1 MHVFGKEAS
10 LGSYSI
16 KVVKTEGVCSY
27 SSFLTHLLLQMIVL
41 SDVTLRRGSQKL
53 LSDVSI
59 SIHPGYKVGLTGAN
73 GTGKS
78 SLFAM
83 LRGELGQDEGE
94 ISIPPNWV
102 IAHVA
107 QETPSSDMTALNYVL
122 QGDTEYIKLHK
133 QLETAEG
140 VHLGELHAQ
149 LDAIDGYT
157 TESRAATLLHGLG
170 FSNQQINNEVNSF
183 SGGWRMR
190 LNLAQALMCRS
201 DLLLLDEPTNHLDL
215 DAVIWLQDWLIKYP
229 GTLILI
235 SHDREFLD
243 AVVKHIAHIEH
254 SKLTLYTGN
263 YSAFEKIRSER
274 LAQQQSA
281 FEKQQRE
288 RAHMQAYVDRF
299 RAQATKAKQAQSR
312 LKALGRMEEISAAQA
327 DSPFH
332 FKFFEP
338 QKLPERLLNI
348 TDAAIGYGDTL
359 IVDQIKMQLI
369 PGQRIGLIGPNG
381 AGKSTLIK
389 FLAGELEAK
398 SGESWQAQD
407 LKIGYFA
414 QHQLEQLRVDQSA
427 LEQLRALD
435 ALGDGKAREQ
445 DLRNY
450 LGGFGFQGERV
461 DEPVE
466 PFSGGEKARLVLALL
481 VYQKP
486 NLLLLDEPTN
496 HLDLQMRHALS
507 VALQGFAGAM
517 VVVSHDRHLLKTVTD
532 ELVIVHDGKAEAFAG
547 DLDDYAIFIKDAIKQ
562 SEVVNSGF
570 TDNDAP
576 QELSRKEQR
585 QQEAMRRKQLQ
596 PLSNKLKKLEKQL
609 DEFTAKKEKLEKE
622 LADPD
627 IYSDKNIQ
635 KLKQCLQNMSEVE
648 KALEAV
654 EMDWMEAGE
663 AYQQALQEA

>member
-1 MHVFGKEAS
+1 
-10 LGSYSI
+10 
-16 KVVKTEGVCSY
+16 
-27 SSFLTHLLLQMIVL
+27 MIVL

-94 ISIPPNWV
+94 LSIPPNWV
-102 IAHVA
+102 MAHVA
-107 QETPSSDMTALNYVL
+107 QETPSSKISALDYVL
-122 QGDTEYIKLHK
+122 QGDEEFVALHK
-133 QLETAEG
+133 ELETAEG
-140 VHLGELHAQ
+140 EHLGSLHAQ

-170 FSNQQINNEVNSF
+170 FSQEQVSNSVDSF

-243 AVVKHIAHIEH
+243 AVVKHIAYIEH

-263 YSAFEKIRSER
+263 YSSFEKIRAER

-281 FEKQQRE
+281 YEKQQRE
-288 RAHMQAYVDRF
+288 RAHMQKYVDRF

-312 LKALGRMEEISAAQA
+312 LKALERMEEISAAA
-327 DSPFH
+327 VDSPFS
-332 FKFFEP
+332 FRFFEP
-338 QKLPERLLNI
+338 EKLPERLLNI
-348 TDAAIGYGDTL
+348 IDASIGYGDTT
-359 IVDQIKMQLI
+359 IVSDIKLQLM

-389 FLAGELEAK
+389 LLAGELKEK
-398 SGESWQAQD
+398 HGELWQAQD

-414 QHQLEQLRVDQSA
+414 QHQLEQLDLDLSA

-435 ALGDGKAREQ
+435 DSINSNNKAREQ
-445 DLRNY
+445 DLRNF
-450 LGGFGFQGERV
+450 LGSFGFQGERV
-461 DEPVE
+461 DEPVK

-507 VALQGFAGAM
+507 VALQGFSGAM
-517 VVVSHDRHLLKTVTD
+517 VIVSHDRHLLKTVTD
-532 ELVIVHDGKAEAFAG
+532 ELVIVHDGKADEFDG
-547 DLDDYAIFIKDAIKQ
+547 DLDDYAVFIKESLKQ
-562 SEVVNSGF
+562 MDKESSSDGTLENKGSLE
-570 TDNDAP
+570 TK
-576 QELSRKEQR
+576 ELSKKEQR
-585 QQEAMRRKQLQ
+585 QLDAERRKKLQ
-596 PLSNKLKKLEKQL
+596 PLSSKLKKLEKQL
-609 DEFTAKKEKLEKE
+609 DELSEKSDKLEKVLADPEIYQEENKEKLKKTL
-622 LADPD
+622 LAKSE
-627 IYSDKNIQ
+627 SDKA
-635 KLKQCLQNMSEVE
+635 LQDVE
-648 KALEAV
+648 A
-654 EMDWMEAGE
+654 DWMDVSEEYETAM
-663 AYQQALQEA
+663 QAIG

>member
-1 MHVFGKEAS
+1 
-10 LGSYSI
+10 
-16 KVVKTEGVCSY
+16 
-27 SSFLTHLLLQMIVL
+27 MIVL
-41 SDVTLRRGSQKL
+41 SDITLRRGSQKL

-59 SIHPGYKVGLTGAN
+59 SLHPGYKVGLTGAN

-83 LRGELGQDEGE
+83 IRGELGQDEGE
-94 ISIPPNWV
+94 LSIPPNWV
-102 IAHVA
+102 MAHVA
-107 QETPSSDMTALNYVL
+107 QETPSTTISALDYVL
-122 QGDTEYIKLHK
+122 QGDEEFVALHK
-133 QLETAEG
+133 ELETAEG
-140 VHLGELHAQ
+140 EHLGNLHGQ

-170 FSNQQINNEVNSF
+170 FSQEQINNPVDSF

-215 DAVIWLQDWLIKYP
+215 DAVIWLQDWLIKYE

-254 SKLTLYTGN
+254 AKLTLYTGN
-263 YSAFEKIRSER
+263 YSSFEKVRAER

-288 RAHMQAYVDRF
+288 RAHMQKYVDRF

-312 LKALGRMEEISAAQA
+312 LKALERMEEISAAA
-327 DSPFH
+327 VDSPFT
-332 FKFFEP
+332 FRFFEP
-338 QKLPERLLNI
+338 EKLPERLLNVV
-348 TDAAIGYGDTL
+348 DASIGYGDAPNQVA
-359 IVDQIKMQLI
+359 IVSDVKLQLM
-369 PGQRIGLIGPNG
+369 PGERIGLIGPNG

-389 FLAGELEAK
+389 FLAGELKAQA
-398 SGESWQAQD
+398 GESWEAQD

-414 QHQLEQLRVDQSA
+414 QHQLEQLRVDQTA
-427 LEQLRALD
+427 LEQLRLLD
-435 ALGDGKAREQ
+435 KDAREQ

-450 LGGFGFQGERV
+450 LGSFGFQGSRV
-461 DEPVE
+461 DEPVK

-517 VVVSHDRHLLKTVTD
+517 VIVSHDRHLLKTVTD
-532 ELVIVHDGKAEAFAG
+532 ELVIVHDGKAEVFDG
-547 DLDDYAIFIKDAIKQ
+547 DLDDYAVFIKEAFKK
-562 SEVVNSGF
+562 EE
-570 TDNDAP
+570 AP
-576 QELSRKEQR
+576 SDDGIPVTKELSKKEQR
-585 QQEAMRRKQLQ
+585 QLDAERRRQLQ
-596 PLSNKLKKLEKQL
+596 PLSSKLKKLEKQL
-609 DEFTAKKEKLEKE
+609 DELTEKTDQLEKV

-627 IYSDKNIQ
+627 IYLEENKENLKKTLLTKSESDKA
-635 KLKQCLQNMSEVE
+635 LQSVE
-648 KALEAV
+648 S
-654 EMDWMEAGE
+654 DWMDVSEEYETAMQGIN
-663 AYQQALQEA
+663 

>member
-1 MHVFGKEAS
+1 
-10 LGSYSI
+10 
-16 KVVKTEGVCSY
+16 
-27 SSFLTHLLLQMIVL
+27 MIVL
-41 SDVTLRRGSQKL
+41 SGVTLRRGSQKL
-53 LSDVSI
+53 LSDVSM

-83 LRGELGQDEGE
+83 LLGELGQDEGDL
-94 ISIPPNWV
+94 SIPPNWV
-102 IAHVA
+102 VAHVA
-107 QETPSSDMTALNYVL
+107 QETPSSSISALDYVL
-122 QGDTEYIKLHK
+122 QGDAEFIELHR

-140 VHLGELHAQ
+140 EHLGELHAQ

-170 FSNQQINNEVNSF
+170 FSNQQINNPVNSF

-215 DAVIWLQDWLIKYP
+215 DAVIWLQNWLVQYA
-229 GTLILI
+229 GTLVLI

-243 AVVKHIAHIEH
+243 AVVRHVAHIEH
-254 SKLTLYTGN
+254 AKLTLYSGN
-263 YSAFEKIRSER
+263 YSAFEKIRAER

-281 FEKQQRE
+281 YEKQQRE

-312 LKALGRMEEISAAQA
+312 LKALGRMEAISAAQI

-332 FKFFEP
+332 FQFFEP
-338 QKLPERLLNI
+338 EKLPERLLNVE
-348 TDAAIGYGDTL
+348 DVSIGYGDTL
-359 IVDQIKMQLI
+359 IVEQLKLQLM

-414 QHQLEQLRVDQSA
+414 QHQLEQLNLDLSA

-435 ALGDGKAREQ
+435 KEAREQ

-450 LGGFGFQGERV
+450 LGGFGFQGARV
-461 DEPVE
+461 DEPVK

-507 VALQGFAGAM
+507 VALQSFSGAM
-517 VVVSHDRHLLKTVTD
+517 VIVSHDRYLLKTVTD
-532 ELVIVHDGKAEAFAG
+532 ELLIVHDGKAENFDG
-547 DLDDYAIFIKDAIKQ
+547 DLDDYAKYISDFIKDGAKQ
-562 SEVVNSGF
+562 KDFDESC
-570 TDNDAP
+570 AP
-576 QELSRKEQR
+576 KELSKKEQR
-585 QQEAMRRKQLQ
+585 QQDASRRKQLQ
-596 PLSNKLKKLEKQL
+596 PLRNQLKQLEKQL
-609 DEFTAKKEKLEKE
+609 DELTGQQSKLENI
-622 LADPD
+622 LADPVSYLD
-627 IYSDKNIQ
+627 ENKQQLKQTLVEKSDVDNTLEQ
-635 KLKQCLQNMSEVE
+635 VETEWMELSETYETKLKG
-648 KALEAV
+648 
-654 EMDWMEAGE
+654 D
-663 AYQQALQEA
+663 

>member
-1 MHVFGKEAS
+1 
-10 LGSYSI
+10 
-16 KVVKTEGVCSY
+16 
-27 SSFLTHLLLQMIVL
+27 MIVL
-41 SDVTLRRGSQKL
+41 SDVTLRRGPQKL
-53 LSDVSI
+53 LSDVNLSV
-59 SIHPGYKVGLTGAN
+59 HPSYKVGLTGAN

-83 LRGELGQDEGE
+83 LRGELGQDEGNV
-94 ISIPPNWV
+94 SIPPNWV
-102 IAHVA
+102 VAHVA
-107 QETPSSDMTALNYVL
+107 QETPSTEISALDYAL
-122 QGDTEYIKLHK
+122 QGDNEYVELHK

-140 VHLGELHAQ
+140 AHLGELHAR

-170 FSNQQINNEVNSF
+170 FTQDQINNPVNSF

-215 DAVIWLQDWLIKYP
+215 DAVIWLQSWLVSYQ

-254 SKLTLYTGN
+254 AKLTLYKGN
-263 YSAFEKIRSER
+263 YTSFEKIRAER

-288 RAHMQAYVDRF
+288 KAHMQKYVDRF

-312 LKALGRMEEISAAQA
+312 LKALGRMEEISAAQV
-327 DSPFH
+327 DSPFN
-332 FKFFEP
+332 FRFFDSE
-338 QKLPERLLNI
+338 KIPERLLNI
-348 TDAAIGYGDTL
+348 EDASIGYGDAM
-359 IVDQIKMQLI
+359 IVENVKLQLM

-389 FLAGELEAK
+389 YLAGELTAK
-398 SGESWQAQD
+398 KGESWQAQD

-414 QHQLEQLRVDQSA
+414 QHQLEQLNLDQSA
-427 LEQLRALD
+427 LDQLRDIDKAMD
-435 ALGDGKAREQ
+435 ETGNKRAREQ

-450 LGGFGFQGERV
+450 LGGFGFHGERV
-461 DEPVE
+461 DEPIT

-507 VALQGFAGAM
+507 VALQGFQGAM
-517 VVVSHDRHLLKTVTD
+517 VIVSHDRHLLKTVTD
-532 ELVIVHDGKAEAFAG
+532 ELIIVHERKAETFDG
-547 DLDDYAIFIKDAIKQ
+547 DLDDYAVFINQAAIIEKKINIQ
-562 SEVVNSGF
+562 DDTANQDQANTG
-570 TDNDAP
+570 
-576 QELSRKEQR
+576 LSKKEQR
-585 QQEAMRRKQLQ
+585 QQDAQRRKELQ
-596 PLSNKLKKLEKQL
+596 PLRNKLKKSEQLLDELSFKKEALEKQL
-609 DEFTAKKEKLEKE
+609 T
-622 LADPD
+622 DPD
-627 IYSDKNIQ
+627 IYTEEKKEELKKVLFDKTKVDKELN
-635 KLKQCLQNMSEVE
+635 EVE
-648 KALEAV
+648 AQ
-654 EMDWMEAGE
+654 WMEVSEELETASVMID
-663 AYQQALQEA
+663 

>member
-1 MHVFGKEAS
+1 
-10 LGSYSI
+10 
-16 KVVKTEGVCSY
+16 
-27 SSFLTHLLLQMIVL
+27 MIVL

-83 LRGELGQDEGE
+83 LLGELGQDEGDL
-94 ISIPPNWV
+94 SIPPNWV
-102 IAHVA
+102 VAHVA
-107 QETPSSDMTALNYVL
+107 QETPASDISALDYVL
-122 QGDTEYIKLHK
+122 QGDKEYVELHK

-140 VHLGELHAQ
+140 AHLGELHAQ

-170 FSNQQINNEVNSF
+170 FSNEQINNLVNSF

-215 DAVIWLQDWLIKYP
+215 DAVIWLQNWLIQYA

-243 AVVKHIAHIEH
+243 AVVRHIAHIEH
-254 SKLTLYTGN
+254 AKLTIYTGN
-263 YSAFEKIRSER
+263 YSGFEKIRSER

-281 FEKQQRE
+281 YEKQQRE

-312 LKALGRMEEISAAQA
+312 LKALGRMEEISAAQV

-332 FKFFEP
+332 FKFFDSE
-338 QKLPERLLNI
+338 KLPERLLNV
-348 TDAAIGYGDTL
+348 DEADIGYGEGA
-359 IVDQIKMQLI
+359 DQITIVKKVKLQLM

-389 FLAGELEAK
+389 FLAGELEAQ

-414 QHQLEQLRVDQSA
+414 QHQLEQLDLDLSA

-435 ALGDGKAREQ
+435 DSINTKNKAREQ

-450 LGGFGFQGERV
+450 LGSFGFQGSRV
-461 DEPVE
+461 DEPVK

-507 VALQGFAGAM
+507 VALQGFTGAM
-517 VVVSHDRHLLKTVTD
+517 VIVSHDRYLLKTVTD
-532 ELVIVHDGKAEAFAG
+532 ELIIVHDGKAEEFDG
-547 DLDDYAIFIKDAIKQ
+547 DLDDYAVFIKEAIKT
-562 SEVVNSGF
+562 SGVSSVSAEN
-570 TDNDAP
+570 TTIEK
-576 QELSRKEQR
+576 QLSRKEQK
-585 QQEAMRRKQLQ
+585 QQDAIRRKQLQ
-596 PLSNKLKKLEKQL
+596 PLKNKLN
-609 DEFTAKKEKLEKE
+609 KLEKE
-622 LADPD
+622 LDKLTEKQSTLETWLAE
-627 IYSDKNIQ
+627 SDSYLDENKETLKK
-635 KLKQCLQNMSEVE
+635 KLLEKSTVDKSLSIVE
-648 KALEAV
+648 S
-654 EMDWMEAGE
+654 DWMEISEEYETAF
-663 AYQQALQEA
+663 ADI

>member
-1 MHVFGKEAS
+1 
-10 LGSYSI
+10 
-16 KVVKTEGVCSY
+16 
-27 SSFLTHLLLQMIVL
+27 MIVL
-41 SDVTLRRGSQKL
+41 SEITLRRGSQKL

-94 ISIPPNWV
+94 LSIPPNWV
-102 IAHVA
+102 LAHVA
-107 QETPSSDMTALNYVL
+107 QETPSSNMTALAYVL
-122 QGDTEYIKLHK
+122 EGDQEFVKLHK
-133 QLETAEG
+133 ELETAEG
-140 VHLGELHAQ
+140 EHLANLHAE

-170 FSNQQINNEVNSF
+170 FSQQQINNPVDSF

-215 DAVIWLQDWLIKYP
+215 DAVIWLQDWLVKYP

-254 SKLTLYTGN
+254 EKLTLYKAN
-263 YSAFEKIRSER
+263 YSAFEKIRAER

-281 FEKQQRE
+281 YEKQQRE
-288 RAHMQAYVDRF
+288 RAHMQKYVDRF

-312 LKALGRMEEISAAQA
+312 LKALERMEEISAAA
-327 DSPFH
+327 VDSPFS
-332 FKFFEP
+332 FRFFEP
-338 QKLPERLLNI
+338 EKLPERLLNI
-348 TDAAIGYGDTL
+348 IDADVGYGGAT
-359 IVDQIKMQLI
+359 IVSKIKLQLM
-369 PGQRIGLIGPNG
+369 PSQRIGLIGPNG

-389 FLAGELEAK
+389 LLAGELKEK
-398 SGESWQAQD
+398 SGELWQAQD

-414 QHQLEQLRVDQSA
+414 QHQLEQLDLDLSA

-435 ALGDGKAREQ
+435 GLINGNNKAREQ

-450 LGGFGFQGERV
+450 LGSFGFQGNRV
-461 DEPVE
+461 DEPVK
-466 PFSGGEKARLVLALL
+466 PFSGGEKARLVLSLL

-507 VALQGFAGAM
+507 VALQGFTGAM
-517 VVVSHDRHLLKTVTD
+517 VIVSHDRHLLKTVTD
-532 ELVIVHDGKAEAFAG
+532 ELVIVHDGKAEAFDG
-547 DLDDYAIFIKDAIKQ
+547 DLDDYAVYIKESLKELEKSQGNIEDG
-562 SEVVNSGF
+562 VN
-570 TDNDAP
+570 TANK
-576 QELSRKEQR
+576 ELSKKEQR
-585 QQEAMRRKQLQ
+585 QLDAERRKQLQ
-596 PLSNKLKKLEKQL
+596 PLRNKLKKLEKLL
-609 DEFTAKKEKLEKE
+609 DDLSHKQSELEDILADTEIYTEENKEILKKMLLEK
-622 LADPD
+622 
-627 IYSDKNIQ
+627 
-635 KLKQCLQNMSEVE
+635 SEVDRE
-648 KALEAV
+648 LEQV
-654 EMDWMEAGE
+654 ESDWMEVSEEYENA
-663 AYQQALQEA
+663 

>member
-1 MHVFGKEAS
+1 
-10 LGSYSI
+10 
-16 KVVKTEGVCSY
+16 
-27 SSFLTHLLLQMIVL
+27 
-41 SDVTLRRGSQKL
+41 
-53 LSDVSI
+53 
-59 SIHPGYKVGLTGAN
+59 
-73 GTGKS
+73 
-78 SLFAM
+78 
-83 LRGELGQDEGE
+83 
-94 ISIPPNWV
+94 V

-107 QETPSSDMTALNYVL
+107 QETPSSKISALDYVL
-122 QGDTEYIKLHK
+122 QGDKEFVELHK

-140 VHLGELHAQ
+140 VHLGELHGQ

-170 FSNQQINNEVNSF
+170 FSNEQVNHSVDSF

-254 SKLTLYTGN
+254 AKLTLYTGN
-263 YSAFEKIRSER
+263 YTAFEKVRSER

-281 FEKQQRE
+281 YEKQQRE
-288 RAHMQAYVDRF
+288 REHMQKYVDRF

-312 LKALGRMEEISAAQA
+312 LKALERMEEISAAA
-327 DSPFH
+327 VDSPFT
-332 FKFFEP
+332 FRFFEP
-338 QKLPERLLNI
+338 EKLPERLLNVV
-348 TDAAIGYGDTL
+348 DASIGYGDTT
-359 IVDQIKMQLI
+359 IVSKVKLQLM

-389 FLAGELEAK
+389 FLAGELK
-398 SGESWQAQD
+398 SQAGESWEAQD

-414 QHQLEQLRVDQSA
+414 QHQLEQLNLDFSA

-435 ALGDGKAREQ
+435 DSMNATTNNKAREQ

-450 LGGFGFQGERV
+450 LGSFGFKGERIE
-461 DEPVE
+461 EPVR

-507 VALQGFAGAM
+507 VALQGFSGAM
-517 VVVSHDRHLLKTVTD
+517 VIVSHDRHLLKTVTD
-532 ELVIVHDGKAEAFAG
+532 ELVIVHDGKAEAFDG
-547 DLDDYAIFIKDAIKQ
+547 DLDDYAVYIKESLSQLEKVQESIEDGTESAIK
-562 SEVVNSGF
+562 
-570 TDNDAP
+570 
-576 QELSRKEQR
+576 ELSKKEQR
-585 QQEAMRRKQLQ
+585 QLDAERRKQLQ
-596 PLSNKLKKLEKQL
+596 PLSSKLKKLEKVM
-609 DEFTAKKEKLEKE
+609 DELSQKQAEFVII
-622 LADPD
+622 LADTN
-627 IYSDKNIQ
+627 IYSDENKD
-635 KLKQCLQNMSEVE
+635 KLKKIILE
-648 KALEAV
+648 KT
-654 EMDWMEAGE
+654 EMDKKLEQVESEWMEVGE
-663 AYQQALQEA
+663 EYENAQSVIVI

>member
-1 MHVFGKEAS
+1 
-10 LGSYSI
+10 
-16 KVVKTEGVCSY
+16 
-27 SSFLTHLLLQMIVL
+27 MIVL
-41 SDVTLRRGSQKL
+41 SDVTLRRGPQKL

-59 SIHPGYKVGLTGAN
+59 SVHPGYKVGLTGAN

-83 LRGELGQDEGE
+83 LRNELGHDEGTV
-94 ISIPPNWV
+94 SIPPNWV
-102 IAHVA
+102 VAHVA
-107 QETPSSDMTALNYVL
+107 QETPATEIRALDYAL
-122 QGDTEYIKLHK
+122 QGDTEYVSLHS

-140 VHLGELHAQ
+140 AHLGELHAR

-170 FSNQQINNEVNSF
+170 FSQDQINNPVNSF

-215 DAVIWLQDWLIKYP
+215 DAVIWLQSWLINYQ
-229 GTLILI
+229 GTLLLI

-243 AVVKHIAHIEH
+243 TVVRYVAHIEH
-254 SKLTLYTGN
+254 AKLTMYTGN
-263 YSAFEKIRSER
+263 YTAFEKIRAER

-281 FEKQQRE
+281 YEKQQRE
-288 RAHMQAYVDRF
+288 KAHMQKYVDRF

-312 LKALGRMEEISAAQA
+312 LKALGRMEEISAAQV
-327 DSPFH
+327 DSPFN

-338 QKLPERLLNI
+338 EKLPERLLNVE
-348 TDAAIGYGDTL
+348 DASIGYGDIM
-359 IVDQIKMQLI
+359 IVEGMKLQLM

-389 FLAGELEAK
+389 YLAGELTAK
-398 SGESWQAQD
+398 TGDSWQAQD

-414 QHQLEQLRVDQSA
+414 QHQLEQLNLDQSA
-427 LEQLRALD
+427 LEQLRDIDKAMD
-435 ALGDGKAREQ
+435 ETGNKRAREQ

-450 LGGFGFQGERV
+450 LGGFGFQGVRV
-461 DEPVE
+461 DESIK

-517 VVVSHDRHLLKTVTD
+517 VIVSHDRHLLKTVTD
-532 ELVIVHDGKAEAFAG
+532 ELIIVHDHKAEEFDG
-547 DLDDYAIFIKDAIKQ
+547 DLDDYAAFINQAVLSAKAKN
-562 SEVVNSGF
+562 VNLETENQADS
-570 TDNDAP
+570 
-576 QELSRKEQR
+576 SISKKEQR
-585 QQEAMRRKQLQ
+585 QKDAERRKQLQ
-596 PLSNKLKKLEKQL
+596 PLMTKLKKSEQKLDELSSKKEVLEKQ
-609 DEFTAKKEKLEKE
+609 

-627 IYSDKNIQ
+627 IYLEEKKESLKKVLFDKAKVDKELN
-635 KLKQCLQNMSEVE
+635 EVE
-648 KALEAV
+648 ALWMDYSEEV
-654 EMDWMEAGE
+654 ETAS
-663 AYQQALQEA
+663 ALIE

>member
-1 MHVFGKEAS
+1 
-10 LGSYSI
+10 
-16 KVVKTEGVCSY
+16 
-27 SSFLTHLLLQMIVL
+27 MIVL
-41 SDVTLRRGSQKL
+41 SDVTLRRGPQKL

-83 LRGELGQDEGE
+83 LRNELGQDEGSV
-94 ISIPPNWV
+94 SIPPNWV
-102 IAHVA
+102 VAHVA
-107 QETPSSDMTALNYVL
+107 QETPATDISALDYVL
-122 QGDTEYIKLHK
+122 QGDIEFVELHK
-133 QLETAEG
+133 QLEHADG
-140 VHLGELHAQ
+140 AFLGELHAK

-170 FSNQQINNEVNSF
+170 FSQDQINNPVSSF

-215 DAVIWLQDWLIKYP
+215 DAVIWLQSWLISYQ
-229 GTLILI
+229 GTLVLI

-243 AVVKHIAHIEH
+243 AVVKHVAHIEH
-254 SKLTLYTGN
+254 AKLILYSGN
-263 YSAFEKIRSER
+263 YSAFEKIRAER

-281 FEKQQRE
+281 YEKQQRE
-288 RAHMQAYVDRF
+288 KAHMQKYVDRF

-312 LKALGRMEEISAAQA
+312 LKALGRMEEISAAHV
-327 DSPFH
+327 DSPFN
-332 FKFFEP
+332 FKFLEP
-338 QKLPERLLNI
+338 EKIPERLLNVEN
-348 TDAAIGYGDTL
+348 ASIGYDETM
-359 IVDQIKMQLI
+359 IVENLKLQLM

-389 FLAGELEAK
+389 YLAGELVAKMGEA
-398 SGESWQAQD
+398 WQAQD

-414 QHQLEQLRVDQSA
+414 QHQLEQLDLEQSA
-427 LEQLRALD
+427 LDQLRDIDKAMD
-435 ALGDGKAREQ
+435 ETGNKRAREQ
-445 DLRNY
+445 DLRNF
-450 LGGFGFQGERV
+450 LGGFGFHGERV
-461 DEPVE
+461 DESIK

-517 VVVSHDRHLLKTVTD
+517 VIVSHDRHLLKTVTD
-532 ELVIVHDGKAEAFAG
+532 ELVIVHDQKAEPFNG
-547 DLDDYAIFIKDAIKQ
+547 DLDDYAQFINKSNASKTNIREDA
-562 SEVVNSGF
+562 
-570 TDNDAP
+570 TPNDSNAVG
-576 QELSRKEQR
+576 LSRKEQR
-585 QQEAMRRKQLQ
+585 QQDAQRRKQLQ
-596 PLSNKLKKLEKQL
+596 PLKNKVKKLERAL
-609 DEFTAKKEKLEKE
+609 EDLGEKKEALEKQ

-627 IYSDKNIQ
+627 IYLDENKED
-635 KLKQCLQNMSEVE
+635 LK
-648 KALEAV
+648 KALFDKSKLDKELDDV
-654 EMDWMEAGE
+654 ESQWMEVTEEFEIAS
-663 AYQQALQEA
+663 ALVE

>member
-1 MHVFGKEAS
+1 
-10 LGSYSI
+10 
-16 KVVKTEGVCSY
+16 
-27 SSFLTHLLLQMIVL
+27 MIVL
-41 SDVTLRRGSQKL
+41 SDVTLRRGPQKL

-83 LRGELGQDEGE
+83 LRGELGQDEGTV
-94 ISIPPNWV
+94 SIPPNWV
-102 IAHVA
+102 VAHVA
-107 QETPSSDMTALNYVL
+107 QETPSTTISALEYAL
-122 QGDTEYIKLHK
+122 QGDTEYINLHK
-133 QLETAEG
+133 QLENAEG
-140 VHLGELHAQ
+140 ALLGELHGR

-170 FSNQQINNEVNSF
+170 FSQEQINNPVDSF

-215 DAVIWLQDWLIKYP
+215 DAVIWLQSWLIKYE
-229 GTLILI
+229 GTLVLI

-243 AVVKHIAHIEH
+243 AVVKHVAHIEH
-254 SKLTLYTGN
+254 AKLTLYTGN
-263 YSAFEKIRSER
+263 YTAFEKIRAER

-281 FEKQQRE
+281 YEKQQRE
-288 RAHMQAYVDRF
+288 KAHMQKYVDRF

-312 LKALGRMEEISAAQA
+312 LKALGRMEEISAAQV

-332 FKFFEP
+332 FKFFDPE
-338 QKLPERLLNI
+338 KLPERLLNVVN
-348 TDAAIGYGDTL
+348 ASIGYGDNI
-359 IVDQIKMQLI
+359 IVNKVKMQLM

-389 FLAGELEAK
+389 YLAGELQSIATETSVDK
-398 SGESWQAQD
+398 EDESWKAQD

-414 QHQLEQLRVDQSA
+414 QHQLEQLRVDLSA
-427 LEQLRALD
+427 LQQLRALD
-435 ALGDGKAREQ
+435 KEAREQ

-450 LGGFGFQGERV
+450 LGGFGFKGERV
-461 DEPVE
+461 DEPVA

-517 VVVSHDRHLLKTVTD
+517 VIVSHDRHLLKTVTD
-532 ELVIVHDGKAEAFAG
+532 ELVIVHDGKAEEFDG
-547 DLDDYAIFIKDAIKQ
+547 DLDDYAKFINEATSQDNSQ
-562 SEVVNSGF
+562 SNNS
-570 TDNDAP
+570 
-576 QELSRKEQR
+576 QEEPEKGLSKKEQR
-585 QQEAMRRKQLQ
+585 QLEAQRRKQLQ
-596 PLSNKLKKLEKQL
+596 PLLNQLKKAEKQLDDLSIKQSELEKQL
-609 DEFTAKKEKLEKE
+609 S
-622 LADPD
+622 DPD
-627 IYSDKNIQ
+627 IYLEENKQ
-635 KLKQCLQNMSEVE
+635 KLKSLVLEKSELD
-648 KALEAV
+648 KKLETV
-654 EMDWMEAGE
+654 EMQWMEISEEYESA
-663 AYQQALQEA
+663 AALIT

>member
-1 MHVFGKEAS
+1 
-10 LGSYSI
+10 
-16 KVVKTEGVCSY
+16 
-27 SSFLTHLLLQMIVL
+27 MIVL
-41 SDVTLRRGSQKL
+41 SEITLRRGSQKL

-59 SIHPGYKVGLTGAN
+59 SLHPGYKVGLTGAN

-83 LRGELGQDEGE
+83 IRGELGQDEGE
-94 ISIPPNWV
+94 LSIPPNWV
-102 IAHVA
+102 LAHVA
-107 QETPSSDMTALNYVL
+107 QETPSSNVTALAYVL
-122 QGDTEYIKLHK
+122 EGDKEFVALHK
-133 QLETAEG
+133 ELETAEG
-140 VHLGELHAQ
+140 EHLGNLHAQ

-170 FSNQQINNEVNSF
+170 FSQNQINNPVDSF

-215 DAVIWLQDWLIKYP
+215 DAVIWLQDWLIKYE

-254 SKLTLYTGN
+254 AKLTLYTGN
-263 YSAFEKIRSER
+263 YSSFEKVRAER

-288 RAHMQAYVDRF
+288 RAHMQKYVDRF

-312 LKALGRMEEISAAQA
+312 LKALERMEEISAAA
-327 DSPFH
+327 VDSPFT
-332 FKFFEP
+332 FRFFEP
-338 QKLPERLLNI
+338 EKLPERLLNVV
-348 TDAAIGYGDTL
+348 DASIGYGDTT
-359 IVDQIKMQLI
+359 IVSNVKLQLM
-369 PGQRIGLIGPNG
+369 PGERIGLIGPNG

-389 FLAGELEAK
+389 FLAGEIKAQA
-398 SGESWQAQD
+398 GESWEAQD

-414 QHQLEQLRVDQSA
+414 QHQLEQLRVDQTA
-427 LEQLRALD
+427 LEQLRLLD
-435 ALGDGKAREQ
+435 KDAREQ

-450 LGGFGFQGERV
+450 LGSFGFQGSRV
-461 DEPVE
+461 DEPVK

-507 VALQGFAGAM
+507 VALQGFSGAM
-517 VVVSHDRHLLKTVTD
+517 VIVSHDRHLLKTVTD
-532 ELVIVHDGKAEAFAG
+532 ELVIVHDGKAEAFDG
-547 DLDDYAIFIKDAIKQ
+547 DLDDYAAFIKEAFKKEELPSDDDASVTK
-562 SEVVNSGF
+562 
-570 TDNDAP
+570 
-576 QELSRKEQR
+576 ELSKKEQR
-585 QQEAMRRKQLQ
+585 QLDAERRKQLQ
-596 PLSNKLKKLEKQL
+596 PLTSKLKKLEKQL
-609 DEFTAKKEKLEKE
+609 DELTEKTDQLERS

-627 IYSDKNIQ
+627 LYLEQNKEKLKKTLLAKSESDKS
-635 KLKQCLQNMSEVE
+635 LQLVE
-648 KALEAV
+648 F
-654 EMDWMEAGE
+654 DWMEVSEEYETAM
-663 AYQQALQEA
+663 QQGIQI

>member
-1 MHVFGKEAS
+1 
-10 LGSYSI
+10 
-16 KVVKTEGVCSY
+16 
-27 SSFLTHLLLQMIVL
+27 MIVL
-41 SDVTLRRGSQKL
+41 SDVTLRRGPQKL

-59 SIHPGYKVGLTGAN
+59 SVHPGYKVGLTGAN

-83 LRGELGQDEGE
+83 LRNELGHDEGTV
-94 ISIPPNWV
+94 SIPPNWV
-102 IAHVA
+102 VAHVA
-107 QETPSSDMTALNYVL
+107 QETPATEIRALDYAL
-122 QGDTEYIKLHK
+122 QGDTEYVSLHS

-140 VHLGELHAQ
+140 AHLGELHAR

-170 FSNQQINNEVNSF
+170 FSQDQINNPVNSF

-215 DAVIWLQDWLIKYP
+215 DAVIWLQSWLINYQ
-229 GTLILI
+229 GTLLLI

-243 AVVKHIAHIEH
+243 TVVRYVAHIEH
-254 SKLTLYTGN
+254 AKLTMYTGN
-263 YSAFEKIRSER
+263 YTAFEKIRAER

-281 FEKQQRE
+281 YEKQQRE
-288 RAHMQAYVDRF
+288 KAHMQKYVDRF

-312 LKALGRMEEISAAQA
+312 LKALGRMEEISAAQV
-327 DSPFH
+327 DSPFN

-338 QKLPERLLNI
+338 EKLPERLLNVE
-348 TDAAIGYGDTL
+348 DASIGYGDIM
-359 IVDQIKMQLI
+359 IVEGMKLQLM

-389 FLAGELEAK
+389 YLAGELTAK
-398 SGESWQAQD
+398 TGDSWQAQD

-414 QHQLEQLRVDQSA
+414 QHQLEQLNLDQSA
-427 LEQLRALD
+427 LEQLRDIDKAMD
-435 ALGDGKAREQ
+435 ETGNKRAREQ

-450 LGGFGFQGERV
+450 LGGFGFQGVRV
-461 DEPVE
+461 DESIK

-517 VVVSHDRHLLKTVTD
+517 VIVSHDRHLLKTVTD
-532 ELVIVHDGKAEAFAG
+532 ELIIVHDHKAEEFDG
-547 DLDDYAIFIKDAIKQ
+547 DLDDYAAFINQAVLSAKAKN
-562 SEVVNSGF
+562 VNLETENQADS
-570 TDNDAP
+570 
-576 QELSRKEQR
+576 SISKKEQR
-585 QQEAMRRKQLQ
+585 QKDAERRKQLQ
-596 PLSNKLKKLEKQL
+596 PLMTKLKKSEQKLDELSSKKEVLEKQ
-609 DEFTAKKEKLEKE
+609 

-627 IYSDKNIQ
+627 IYLEEKKESLKKVLFDKAKVDKELN
-635 KLKQCLQNMSEVE
+635 EVE
-648 KALEAV
+648 TLWMDYSEEVETASALIE
-654 EMDWMEAGE
+654 
-663 AYQQALQEA
+663 

>member
-1 MHVFGKEAS
+1 
-10 LGSYSI
+10 
-16 KVVKTEGVCSY
+16 
-27 SSFLTHLLLQMIVL
+27 MIVF
-41 SDVTLRRGSQKL
+41 SEISMRRGSKEL
-53 LSDVSI
+53 LSGVSF
-59 SIHPGYKVGLTGAN
+59 SIHPGQNIGLTGAN

-78 SLFAM
+78 SLFA
-83 LRGELGQDEGE
+83 LIRGELGQDEGDF
-94 ISIPPNWV
+94 SIPINWI

-107 QETPSSDMTALNYVL
+107 QETPSSDISAVDYVL
-122 QGDTEYIKLHK
+122 QGDQEYIELQK

-140 VHLGELHAQ
+140 EKLGELHAQ
-149 LDAIDGYT
+149 LENIDGYT
-157 TESRAATLLHGLG
+157 TESRAAVLLNGLG
-170 FSNQQINNEVNSF
+170 FSSEQIHHSVNSF

-215 DAVIWLQDWLIKYP
+215 DAVIWLQNWLIQYP

-243 AVVKHIAHIEH
+243 AVVNHIAYIEH
-254 SKLTLYTGN
+254 SKLVIYSGN
-263 YSAFEKIRSER
+263 YSAFEKTRAER

-281 FEKQQRE
+281 HEKQQRE
-288 RAHMQAYVDRF
+288 RAHMQKYVDRF

-312 LKALGRMEEISAAQA
+312 LKALGRMEEISAAQI

-332 FKFFEP
+332 FSFFEP
-338 QKLPERLLNI
+338 EKLPERLLNVVE
-348 TDAAIGYGDTL
+348 ASIGYGDNT
-359 IVDQIKMQLI
+359 IVGNLKMQLM

-389 FLAGELEAK
+389 FLAGELVAQK
-398 SGESWQAQD
+398 GESWQAQD

-414 QHQLEQLRVDQSA
+414 QHQLEQLNLDQSA

-435 ALGDGKAREQ
+435 KEIDTKDAKPAREQ

-461 DEPVE
+461 DEPVK

-507 VALQGFAGAM
+507 VALQGFTGAM
-517 VVVSHDRHLLKTVTD
+517 VIVSHDRHLLKTVTD
-532 ELVIVHDGKAEAFAG
+532 ELVMVHDGKADLFDG
-547 DLDDYAIFIKDAIKQ
+547 DLDDYANYIKQ
-562 SEVVNSGF
+562 SMLEQKKQNSSQDSEGG
-570 TDNDAP
+570 NDFGNSK
-576 QELSRKEQR
+576 ELSRKEQR
-585 QQEAMRRKQLQ
+585 QQDAELRKQLQ
-596 PLSNKLKKLEKQL
+596 PLRNELKKMEKQL
-609 DEFTAKKEKLEKE
+609 DNLNEKKQKLENE

-627 IYSDKNIQ
+627 SYLDENKENLKKCLLAKSDVDK
-635 KLKQCLQNMSEVE
+635 S
-648 KALEAV
+648 LEDI
-654 EMDWMEAGE
+654 EMAWMDASE
-663 AYQQALQEA
+663 AYEVASKNCSV

>member
-1 MHVFGKEAS
+1 
-10 LGSYSI
+10 
-16 KVVKTEGVCSY
+16 
-27 SSFLTHLLLQMIVL
+27 MIVL
-41 SDVTLRRGSQKL
+41 TDVTLRRGSQKL
-53 LSDVSI
+53 LSDVSL

-83 LRGELGQDEGE
+83 ILGELGQDEGSL
-94 ISIPPNWV
+94 SIPPNWV

-107 QETPSSDMTALNYVL
+107 QETPSSEISALDYVL
-122 QGDTEYIKLHK
+122 QGDSEYIELHK

-140 VHLGELHAQ
+140 AHLGELHAQ

-170 FSNQQINNEVNSF
+170 FSNQQTNQPVNSF

-215 DAVIWLQDWLIKYP
+215 DAVIWLQNWLIQYA
-229 GTLILI
+229 GTLLLI

-243 AVVKHIAHIEH
+243 AVVRHVAHIEH
-254 SKLTLYTGN
+254 AKLTLYAGN
-263 YSAFEKIRSER
+263 YSAFEKIRAER

-281 FEKQQRE
+281 YEKQQRE

-312 LKALGRMEEISAAQA
+312 LKALNRMEEISAAQV

-338 QKLPERLLNI
+338 EKLPERLLNV
-348 TDAAIGYGDTL
+348 TDTAIGYGEGKQQIT
-359 IVDQIKMQLI
+359 IVDQLKMQLM

-389 FLAGELEAK
+389 FLAGELK
-398 SGESWQAQD
+398 PQKGESWQAQD

-414 QHQLEQLRVDQSA
+414 QHQLEQLKLDLSA

-435 ALGDGKAREQ
+435 KVAREQ

-450 LGGFGFQGERV
+450 LGGFGFQGARV
-461 DEPVE
+461 DEPVK

-507 VALQGFAGAM
+507 VALQGFEGAM
-517 VVVSHDRHLLKTVTD
+517 VIVSHDRHLLKTVTD
-532 ELVIVHDGKAEAFAG
+532 ELIIVHDGKAEEFSG
-547 DLDDYAIFIKDAIKQ
+547 DLDDYAKYIADAIKQ
-562 SEVVNSGF
+562 SELKDKETNSHSQEAT
-570 TDNDAP
+570 TDI
-576 QELSRKEQR
+576 SRKQQR
-585 QQEAMRRKQLQ
+585 KNEAERRKQLQ
-596 PLSNKLKKLEKQL
+596 PLRNKIKKLEKKL
-609 DEFTAKKEKLEKE
+609 DELTEKQTIIEVK

-627 IYSDKNIQ
+627 SYLEENKEELKKNLRLKSDID
-635 KLKQCLQNMSEVE
+635 
-648 KALEAV
+648 KALETV
-654 EMDWMEAGE
+654 ESDWMELSEEYEKAS
-663 AYQQALQEA
+663 L

>member
-1 MHVFGKEAS
+1 
-10 LGSYSI
+10 
-16 KVVKTEGVCSY
+16 
-27 SSFLTHLLLQMIVL
+27 MIVL
-41 SDVTLRRGSQKL
+41 SDVTLRRGTQKL

-83 LRGELGQDEGE
+83 ILGELGQDEGTL
-94 ISIPPNWV
+94 SIPPNWV
-102 IAHVA
+102 TAHVA
-107 QETPSSDMTALNYVL
+107 QETPSSQMSALNYVL
-122 QGDTEYIKLHK
+122 QGDSEYIELHK

-140 VHLGELHAQ
+140 ALLGELHAQ

-170 FSNQQINNEVNSF
+170 FSTEQINNAVNSF

-215 DAVIWLQDWLIKYP
+215 DAVIWLQNWLIQYP
-229 GTLILI
+229 GTLVLI

-254 SKLTLYTGN
+254 AKLTLYTGN

-281 FEKQQRE
+281 YEKQQRE

-312 LKALGRMEEISAAQA
+312 LKALGRMEEISAAQI

-338 QKLPERLLNI
+338 EKLPERLLNV
-348 TDAAIGYGDTL
+348 TDTAIGYGEGDLQTT
-359 IVDQIKMQLI
+359 IVDKLKMQLM

-389 FLAGELEAK
+389 FLAGELK
-398 SGESWQAQD
+398 PQKGESWEAQD

-414 QHQLEQLRVDQSA
+414 QHQLEQLNLDLTA

-435 ALGDGKAREQ
+435 KVAREQ

-450 LGGFGFQGERV
+450 LGGFGFQGARV
-461 DEPVE
+461 DEPVK

-507 VALQGFAGAM
+507 VALQGFQGAM
-517 VVVSHDRHLLKTVTD
+517 VIVSHDRHLLKTVTD
-532 ELVIVHDGKAEAFAG
+532 ELIIVHDGKAEAFAG
-547 DLDDYAIFIKDAIKQ
+547 DLDDYAKYIAETIKQ
-562 SEVVNSGF
+562 NEQRDKEANKESNTEI
-570 TDNDAP
+570 
-576 QELSRKEQR
+576 SRKQQR
-585 QQEAMRRKQLQ
+585 QQEAERRKQLQ
-596 PLSNKLKKLEKQL
+596 PLRNKIKKLEKKL
-609 DEFTAKKEKLEKE
+609 DDLTVKQTKLEEKLANPDSYLEENKE
-622 LADPD
+622 ELKKNLLLKSD
-627 IYSDKNIQ
+627 IDKALNTVENDWMD
-635 KLKQCLQNMSEVE
+635 LSEEYE
-648 KALEAV
+648 KASL
-654 EMDWMEAGE
+654 
-663 AYQQALQEA
+663 